1 MLLRNESHNTC
12 ISAYKMEYEG
22 KCQPLRKDSMLKKMI
37 RKFSKKHQFFRKKT
51 TFVHLIFNTTTVK
64 AEESIYALALSMVP
78 NIGCI
83 RAKQIIAQL
92 GSAEAFFQEKPKN
105 LKKLVGLS
113 NHKLTHACLEKV
125 LCDAE
130 KIMAHALRDEQKIY
144 HYLDEDY
151 PRRLKQID
159 DAPIILFG
167 KGNIEANARR
177 TLGIVGTRNA
187 THYGKQVTEDIVA
200 SLKDKDITVI
210 SGLAMGID
218 GVAHKSCVHA
228 GIPTIALLGHGLDLV
243 YPYQHKKLSE
253 EMMALGGLLTEFPN
267 GTKPDAC
274 NFPMRNRIVAGMV
287 DALVVV
293 ESDTQGGSLITCN
306 LANDYGK
313 DVFAVPGPIYSK
325 YSRGCHK
332 IIGNNKAH
340 VFSGVEDFLEIMNWN
355 MNDKPQAKQ
364 MDFFKEFDEQ
374 QKAVFSF
381 IKEKKQAS
389 MDVLSVVHQIPL
401 GQLSSV
407 LLTMEIAG
415 FLKLLP
421 GKMYAL
427 SDKFAY

>member
-1 MLLRNESHNTC
+1 
-12 ISAYKMEYEG
+12 
-22 KCQPLRKDSMLKKMI
+22 
-37 RKFSKKHQFFRKKT
+37 
-51 TFVHLIFNTTTVK
+51 VK
-64 AEESIYALALSMVP
+64 AEESLYALALSMVP

-83 RAKQIIAQL
+83 RAKQIIANL
-92 GSAEAFFQEKPKN
+92 GSAEAFFKEKPKN
-105 LKKLVGLS
+105 LRKLVGLT
-113 NHKLTHACLEKV
+113 NHKLSPVDLREV
-125 LCDAE
+125 VEQAE
-130 KIMAHALRDEQKIY
+130 KIISRALTEEQKIY

-167 KGNIEANARR
+167 KGNIQANARR

-187 THYGKQVTEDIVA
+187 THYGKQVTEDIVM

-218 GVAHKSCVHA
+218 GVAHKTCVQYS
-228 GIPTIALLGHGLDLV
+228 IPTIGLLGHGLDLV
-243 YPYQHKKLSE
+243 YPYQHKKLAE
-253 EMMALGGLLTEFPN
+253 EMLLQGGLLTEFPN

-287 DALVVV
+287 DALIVV
-293 ESDTQGGSLITCN
+293 ESDVQGGSLITCN

-332 IIGNNKAH
+332 IIANNKAH
-340 VFSGVEDFLEIMNWN
+340 VFSGIDDFFEILDWQNN
-355 MNDKPQAKQ
+355 AQPKAKQ
-364 MDFFKEFDEQ
+364 MDFLQELDEQ

-389 MDVLSVVHQIPL
+389 VDVLSVVHQIPL
-401 GQLSSV
+401 GQLSNV

-415 FLKLLP
+415 FLKTLP

-427 SDKFAY
+427 SDRFAY